1 MLNDDHDTA
10 SPSHNDRSHAS
21 DSSHPTVIVGTILRL
36 VGQGAQEPRAQNRTI
51 FRQTRAAV
59 VPGPR
64 AGPEAVTIGR
74 GPGRGLWSPSV
85 PSLLI

>member
-51 FRQTRAAV
+51 FRQTRA
-59 VPGPR
+59 
-64 AGPEAVTIGR
+64 GPEAVTIGR
-74 GPGRGLWSPSV
+74 GPGRGLWPPSV